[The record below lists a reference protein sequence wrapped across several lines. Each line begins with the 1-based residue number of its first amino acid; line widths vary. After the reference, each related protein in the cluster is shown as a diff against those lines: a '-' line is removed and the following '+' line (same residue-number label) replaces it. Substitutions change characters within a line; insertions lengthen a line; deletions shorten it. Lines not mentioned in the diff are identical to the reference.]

1 MLFSMSLV
9 AVGPVAGLG
18 EIRKILGEIVSA
30 QLDDSYDVILTGGH
44 EAVDLV
50 AGIGEDITFV
60 KGVGAVAV
68 LKQYLA
74 FKYQHEFSI
83 LMIVDGILLDVCDG
97 NIYREIILIS
107 DLFKKHLFGP
117 FS

>member
-1 MLFSMSLV
+1 MSLV

-18 EIRKILGEIVSA
+18 EIGKILGEIVSA
-30 QLDDSYDVILTGGH
+30 QLDDSYDVIFAVGH
-44 EAVDLV
+44 EAVYLV
-50 AGIGEDITFV
+50 AGVGEDIALV
-60 KGVGAVAV
+60 KGIGAVAV

-97 NIYREIILIS
+97 NIYREIVLICY
-107 DLFKKHLFGP
+107 LFKKHLFGP